1 MKSGCGFNG
10 KRSLLGGVSLRD
22 IIILIAFILLG
33 IGTVGLLL
41 NEFLF
46 DLGRSATLTF
56 AVLNLVG
63 FILLSSAQWCM
74 KNKDK

>member
-1 MKSGCGFNG
+1 M
-10 KRSLLGGVSLRD
+10 RD
-22 IIILIAFILLG
+22 IIKLSAFILLV

-46 DLGRSATLTF
+46 DFGRAATLTF

-63 FILLSSAQWCM
+63 LILLASAQWCM
-74 KNKDK
+74 KKQ